1 MSPGHPCPHRRLTV
15 DGKTPALAMIWAMA
29 ENRVI
34 GAEGGLPWRLPGELA
49 YFRAMT
55 LGKPVIMG
63 RKTYASLRKPLP
75 GRTNIVITRNPEF
88 TAPERVWV
96 VRSLEEAL
104 ARGQE
109 KAREDGVAEVMVIG
123 GATIYEACLPL
134 ADRLYLTEIHGAPEG
149 DTFFPCLPR
158 GLFEERRRLRPPR
171 ESDDSFPY
179 SLVYLTRRH
188 PVPRGA

>member
-75 GRTNIVITRNPEF
+75 GRTNIVITRDPEF

-96 VRSLEEAL
+96 AV
-104 ARGQE
+104 
-109 KAREDGVAEVMVIG
+109 
-123 GATIYEACLPL
+123 PW
-134 ADRLYLTEIHGAPEG
+134 
-149 DTFFPCLPR
+149 
-158 GLFEERRRLRPPR
+158 RRRLPGARKRLGRMGSPR
-171 ESDDSFPY
+171 
-179 SLVYLTRRH
+179 LW
-188 PVPRGA
+188 

>member
-1 MSPGHPCPHRRLTV
+1 MPSGHPRPYRRLTME
-15 DGKTPALAMIWAMA
+15 GKAPALAMIWAMA

-75 GRTNIVITRNPEF
+75 GRTNIVVTRDPAF

-96 VRSLEEAL
+96 VGSVEEAL
-104 ARGQE
+104 ARGRE

-149 DTFFPCLPR
+149 DTFFPTLPS
-158 GLFEERRRLRPPR
+158 GVFEERRCLRPPR

-179 SLVYLTRRH
+179 SLVYLTRRS
-188 PVPRGA
+188 PAA

>member
-1 MSPGHPCPHRRLTV
+1 VPSGHPCPHRRLTV
-15 DGKTPALAMIWAMA
+15 EGKAPALAMIWAMA

-75 GRTNIVITRNPEF
+75 GRTNIVITRDPEF

-96 VRSLEEAL
+96 VGSVEEAL
-104 ARGQE
+104 ARGRD

-134 ADRLYLTEIHGAPEG
+134 ADRLYLTEIHGTPEG
-149 DTFFPCLPR
+149 DTFFPPLPS
-158 GLFEERRRLRPPR
+158 GVFEERRRLRPPR

-179 SLVYLTRRH
+179 SLVYLTRRS
-188 PVPRGA
+188 PAA

>member
-1 MSPGHPCPHRRLTV
+1 MAPRGI
-15 DGKTPALAMIWAMA
+15 ALAPAWRTGLLSGHDSRKARHHGSENLRVAA
-29 ENRVI
+29 E
-34 GAEGGLPWRLPGELA
+34 A
-49 YFRAMT
+49 
-55 LGKPVIMG
+55 
-63 RKTYASLRKPLP
+63 LP
-75 GRTNIVITRNPEF
+75 GRTNIVITRDPEF

-149 DTFFPCLPR
+149 DTFFHAFLGAFSRTPAPAPLVKAMIASPIPSFISPVATRSQEAPR
-158 GLFEERRRLRPPR
+158 EGQLAPGPRASRRQSRRR
-171 ESDDSFPY
+171 
-179 SLVYLTRRH
+179 VALTSTA
-188 PVPRGA
+188 GG